1 MRGRKEA
8 IKSLCPMPG
17 EQSGS
22 EDIRGSAQASGLIL
36 RAGGSPGRVLSRCWC
51 DQVSV
56 LEKLR
61 GRNETV
67 AMGRRGL
74 LQFLQLIQVRNG
86 KG

>member
-1 MRGRKEA
+1 
-8 IKSLCPMPG
+8 MPG

-36 RAGGSPGRVLSRCWC
+36 RAAGSPGRVLSRSRC
-51 DQVSV
+51 DQVPV

-74 LQFLQLIQVRNG
+74 LQYLVNPGEKWRGLT
-86 KG
+86 

>member
-1 MRGRKEA
+1 
-8 IKSLCPMPG
+8 MPG

>member
-1 MRGRKEA
+1 
-8 IKSLCPMPG
+8 MPG

-22 EDIRGSAQASGLIL
+22 EDIRGSAQASGSIL

-51 DQVSV
+51 GQVSV

-61 GRNETV
+61 GRSETM
-67 AMGRRGL
+67 AMGRWGL
-74 LQFLQLIQVRNG
+74 LQYLQLILVRKG